1 MWSDRSLRMRMKM
14 STQKI
19 IRIRTRPVATIPEE
33 AARAGQ
39 DMTAA
44 AEEDRTTARIRTA
57 AEEVRTAA
65 VGTVVRREEL
75 EGMRSLGGG
84 NLGDESD
91 NLGNHNA
98 PGTEPEDGLGAEGG
112 AGESQLRDPRWSA
125 GQRALLSI
133 TLTGVSTRSLAL
145 TSPCLPGVQRQ
156 PVHLGA

>member
-1 MWSDRSLRMRMKM
+1 MKM

-44 AEEDRTTARIRTA
+44 AEDD
-57 AEEVRTAA
+57 RTAA

-84 NLGDESD
+84 NLGDVSD
-91 NLGNHNA
+91 NLGNHRA
-98 PGTEPEDGLGAEGG
+98 PGTEPGGDLGAEGG
-112 AGESQLRDPRWSA
+112 AGGSQTVNPNWSA
-125 GQRALLSI
+125 GRRDRLSR
-133 TLTGVSTRSLAL
+133 TLTGVSK
-145 TSPCLPGVQRQ
+145 
-156 PVHLGA
+156 GAWLSFLYTAF